1 MANTTVVRPSTVESS
16 SEEQRVL
23 TYAQAGVEGVREEM
37 RRNPDIFY
45 IGQGIGPRGGNFQ
58 QSRGLWEEFGEARVR
73 DTPIAERAQT
83 GLGVGAALAGSHPII
98 DIVFLDF
105 TLEAMGEIVQQA
117 STIHYISN
125 GRFKLPLLIR
135 AAGGGVRST
144 GPHHSHTFWSF
155 FAHVPG
161 LKVALPSTPYDVK
174 GLIKTA
180 LRDENPVIFIEH
192 KGLYNS
198 KGPVPEEEYLIP
210 FGQAC
215 VARQGTDVTLVA
227 LGMMVKR
234 ALEAAEILAQQG
246 ISAEVIDPRTLVPFD
261 KETIFASLRKTGR
274 LAIVD
279 EAYSSC
285 GMAAEI
291 AALAACEALDEL
303 DAPILRI
310 CTLPA
315 PHTFSP
321 SIDSYL
327 VPSVERIT
335 QEVSAMMGISL

>member
-1 MANTTVVRPSTVESS
+1 M
-16 SEEQRVL
+16 
-23 TYAQAGVEGVREEM
+23 
-37 RRNPDIFY
+37 
-45 IGQGIGPRGGNFQ
+45 
-58 QSRGLWEEFGEARVR
+58 
-73 DTPIAERAQT
+73 
-83 GLGVGAALAGSHPII
+83 
-98 DIVFLDF
+98 
-105 TLEAMGEIVQQA
+105 
-117 STIHYISN
+117 
-125 GRFKLPLLIR
+125 
-135 AAGGGVRST
+135 
-144 GPHHSHTFWSF
+144 
-155 FAHVPG
+155 
-161 LKVALPSTPYDVK
+161 K

-285 GMAAEI
+285 GMAA
-291 AALAACEALDEL
+291 CEALDEL

-321 SIDSYL
+321 AIDSYL
-327 VPSVERIT
+327 VPSVERIA

>member
-1 MANTTVVRPSTVESS
+1 MTGTNVKGRCEKDEPNGE
-16 SEEQRVL
+16 RII
-23 TYAQAGVEGVREEM
+23 TYAQAGVEGIREEM
-37 RRNPDIFY
+37 RRNADIFY

-58 QSRGLWEEFGEARVR
+58 QSRGLWDEFGDERVR

-83 GLGVGAALAGSHPII
+83 GIGIGAALAGSHPIV

-125 GRFKLPLLIR
+125 GRLKVPFLLR

-155 FAHVPG
+155 FAHIPG

-174 GLIKTA
+174 GLVKTA
-180 LRDENPVIFIEH
+180 LRDDNPVIFIEH

-198 KGPVPEEEYLIP
+198 KGHVPEPEYLIP
-210 FGQAC
+210 FGQARIVREGTGITV
-215 VARQGTDVTLVA
+215 VAFGR
-227 LGMMVKR
+227 MVQR
-234 ALEAAEILAQQG
+234 TLEAADKLQAEG
-246 ISAEVIDPRTLVPFD
+246 VSMEVIDPRTISPLD
-261 KETIFASLRKTGR
+261 KETILRSLAKTGR
-274 LAIVD
+274 LAVVD
-279 EAYSSC
+279 EAYATC

-291 AALAACEALDEL
+291 CAIAASEALDQL
-303 DAPILRI
+303 DAPVLRI
-310 CTLPA
+310 CTYPA

-321 SIDSYL
+321 TIDAYL
-327 VPSVERIT
+327 VPSVDRIT
-335 QEVSAMMGISL
+335 HEIKQMMQRP